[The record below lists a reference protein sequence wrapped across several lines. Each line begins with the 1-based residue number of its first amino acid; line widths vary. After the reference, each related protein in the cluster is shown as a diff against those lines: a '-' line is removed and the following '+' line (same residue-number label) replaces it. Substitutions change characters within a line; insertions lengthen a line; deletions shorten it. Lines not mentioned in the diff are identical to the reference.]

1 MATFFNGRRVVT
13 PATMSVIDDSA
24 MFNSNLSVGNSLA
37 IIGKAEG
44 GEPFKAL
51 RFGSPDEAR
60 AVLKGGIAMKAI
72 ERAFDPSTETAG
84 PATVIFIRVNPA
96 TQSTRTLND
105 EIGQAA
111 VELKSQEFGQFTKN
125 IRIKVEDGSSA
136 GKKITTYYGN
146 DYYTIDNL
154 ERKAFTVTYSGEE
167 ETATILVENTKVT
180 LSWGVSE
187 TEVISLSEFK
197 RIGDLVDKINSIPG
211 FEADAES
218 GSTEKM
224 ALNGLD
230 GLDATSLVGN
240 EVSVTGNLQ
249 AVIDWINSTG
259 EGFITAVRPATA
271 KAPPA
276 NIAAAYLTGGSDG
289 VTTIAEW
296 QKGFNALQSTDVQ
309 WVVPL
314 STEPSIHAMADSHVV
329 YMSDIAR
336 NERRSIVGGDIG
348 ASDEDAIKAAKAL
361 NSDRTS
367 YTHLGFYDYDEDGEL
382 ALFPPYVLAA
392 QLAGGFSGVNPGT
405 PLTNHTIKIRGI
417 ERALKNPTDTDVL
430 IDRGV
435 LCIEDTKEGYKVV
448 KSISTWLV
456 NDNYNR
462 VEVSTGVACDFV
474 SRNVRDAVNGI
485 RGKKSSPFLLTEAI
499 NRAESTLQELAKPE
513 PAGPMVIVGDA
524 KNPAYKNLKA
534 SVDGDVVAVE
544 FQCSPVIPANYVT
557 IVVHAVPYSG
567 TATA

>member
-1 MATFFNGRRVVT
+1 MAVFFNGRRVVT

-60 AVLKGGIAMKAI
+60 AILKGGIAMKAI
-72 ERAFDPSTETAG
+72 ERAFDPSAETAG

-125 IRIKVEDGSSA
+125 IRIKVEDGSST
-136 GKKITTYYGN
+136 GKKVTTYYGN

-154 ERKAFTVTYSGEE
+154 ERKAFTVTYSGDE
-167 ETATILVENTKVT
+167 ETATILVENTQVT
-180 LSWGVSE
+180 LSYGASG

-211 FEADAES
+211 FEAEVES

-259 EGFITAVRPATA
+259 EGFITATRPATA

-276 NIAAAYLTGGSDG
+276 NIAAAYLIGGSDG

-314 STEPSIHAMADSHVV
+314 SPEPSIHAMADSHVV

-336 NERRSIVGGDIG
+336 RERRSIVGGDIG

-382 ALFPPYVLAA
+382 ALFQPYVLAA

-417 ERALKNPTDTDVL
+417 ERTLKNPTDTDVL

-435 LCIEDTKEGYKVV
+435 LCIEDTEEGYKVV

-485 RGKKSSPFLLTEAI
+485 RGKKGSPFLLTEAI
-499 NRAESTLQELAKPE
+499 NRAESALKELAKPE
-513 PAGPMVIVGDA
+513 PMGPMVIVGDA
-524 KNPAYKNLKA
+524 KNPAYKNLTA
-534 SVDGDVVAVE
+534 SVEGDVVAVE
-544 FQCSPVIPANYVT
+544 FQCSPVIPVNYVT
-557 IVVHAVPYSG
+557 IVIHAVPYSG